1 MKKTFSVLL
10 LGGLLLG
17 GCATVPTGPSV
28 MALPG
33 SQKSFEVFRAD
44 DYDCRRYAG
53 SLTMPASDDAGV
65 RSAVV
70 GTAVGALAGA
80 AINGHRGAGVGAGT
94 GLLVGSMVGSD
105 EARAQ
110 SHGTQRDYDQAYIQC
125 MYGRGHR
132 VPVSA
137 QFARSLPP
145 AAAPV
150 APAGGVTGPDLPPP
164 PAYPPTSVPPA
175 DFRP

>member
-1 MKKTFSVLL
+1 MKKTLGVVLL
-10 LGGLLLG
+10 AALVLG
-17 GCATVPTGPSV
+17 GCATAPTGPSV

-33 SQKSFEVFRAD
+33 SQKSFDSFRAD
-44 DYDCRRYAG
+44 DYDCRRYAS
-53 SLTMPASDDAGV
+53 SLTVPVNDDAGV

-137 QFARSLPP
+137 QFARSLP

>member
-1 MKKTFSVLL
+1 MDAERWQRLSPLL
-10 LGGLLLG
+10 DALLEL
-17 GCATVPTGPSV
+17 
-28 MALPG
+28 
-33 SQKSFEVFRAD
+33 D
-44 DYDCRRYAG
+44 
-53 SLTMPASDDAGV
+53 
-65 RSAVV
+65 
-70 GTAVGALAGA
+70 
-80 AINGHRGAGVGAGT
+80 
-94 GLLVGSMVGSD
+94 D

-137 QFARSLPP
+137 QFARSLP